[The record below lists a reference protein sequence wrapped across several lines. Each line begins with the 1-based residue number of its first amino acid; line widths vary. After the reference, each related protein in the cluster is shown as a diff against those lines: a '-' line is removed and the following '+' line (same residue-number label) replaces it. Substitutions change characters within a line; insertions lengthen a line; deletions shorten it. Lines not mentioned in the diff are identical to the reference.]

1 MIVRHILSDRI
12 PEFNGYY
19 KMLVII
25 GMWGFGHQVLYVVEC
40 RCMLWEW
47 ARMPAW
53 WVEMWIVSPLE
64 FSRSR
69 RRVAIDELVGL
80 EVAMV
85 KRSLEKRWC

>member
-1 MIVRHILSDRI
+1 MHAVGMGKDARCG
-12 PEFNGYY
+12 NGQ
-19 KMLVII
+19 
-25 GMWGFGHQVLYVVEC
+25 GC
-40 RCMLWEW
+40 PLWKW

-64 FSRSR
+64 FSRSP

-85 KRSLEKRWC
+85 KRSLEK